1 MTCHVPFKKTDLSH
15 FMTSLPSPF
24 ESRYYL
30 LGEQGTGGK
39 CVEFFLKN
47 LIYTEDEF
55 DTGPVPDD
63 DSTRLPLTYRAA
75 AAGYFFSL
83 G

>member
-1 MTCHVPFKKTDLSH
+1 MTCHVPFKKTDLGS

-24 ESRYYL
+24 DSRYYL

-47 LIYTEDEF
+47 IVYPEDEF
-55 DTGPVPDD
+55 DTGPKPVDAYVRFNTLA
-63 DSTRLPLTYRAA
+63 SAA
-75 AAGYFFSL
+75 PAWP
-83 G
+83 